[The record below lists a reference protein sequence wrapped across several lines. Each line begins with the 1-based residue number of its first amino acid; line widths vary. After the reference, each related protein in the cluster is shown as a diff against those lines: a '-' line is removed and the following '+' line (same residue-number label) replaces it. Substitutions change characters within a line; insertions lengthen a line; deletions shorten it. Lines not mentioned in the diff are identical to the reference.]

1 MDGGWFVGRGDFI
14 RGTNMI
20 YISHIVV
27 CSWGLIMGDVGKM
40 FKSSDGRGLVG
51 VVDKN
56 PHTGW

>member
-1 MDGGWFVGRGDFI
+1 MVGGLW
-14 RGTNMI
+14 GTNMI